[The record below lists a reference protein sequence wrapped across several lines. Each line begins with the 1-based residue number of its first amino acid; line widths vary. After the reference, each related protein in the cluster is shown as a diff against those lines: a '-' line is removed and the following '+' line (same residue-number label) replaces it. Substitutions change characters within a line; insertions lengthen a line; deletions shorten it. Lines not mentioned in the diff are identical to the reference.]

1 MESRHHLRVK
11 TPLEYVVLAMA
22 QPDEQNT
29 PAPEMPTDDPS
40 AKLADE
46 AIAAANAAAEMTIEE
61 KLAAA
66 ENEVAQL
73 KDQHL
78 RALAEQENIRKRNQQ
93 EIANAREYAARDFA
107 FSMLAVKDTLEMV
120 LKDDKSTT
128 EQLKMGVD
136 MTLKNLANAFERAK
150 VKEVKSDGAKFDPNL
165 HQAMSQIES
174 EQPAGT
180 VLQVFQKG
188 YTMGERVLRPAMV
201 AVAAAPAA
209 AKDEKTN
216 DE

>member
-1 MESRHHLRVK
+1 
-11 TPLEYVVLAMA
+11 MA
-22 QPDEQNT
+22 KPDEQNT
-29 PAPEMPTDDPS
+29 PTPDLPQDDAS
-40 AKLADE
+40 AAMAAD
-46 AIAAANAAAEMTIEE
+46 AIAAANAAAELTLEE

-66 ENEVAQL
+66 ENEIAAL

-107 FSMLAVKDTLEMV
+107 FSMLVVKDTLEMV

-128 EQLKMGVD
+128 EQIKMGVD
-136 MTLKNLANAFERAK
+136 MTLKNLVTAFERAK
-150 VKEVKSDGAKFDPNL
+150 VKEVKAEGAKFDPNV

-174 EQPAGT
+174 EQAPGT

-188 YTMGERVLRPAMV
+188 YTIGERVLRPAMV
-201 AVAAAPAA
+201 AVATAT
-209 AKDEKTN
+209 KD
-216 DE
+216 DGSAGA

>member
-1 MESRHHLRVK
+1 M
-11 TPLEYVVLAMA
+11 AM
-22 QPDEQNT
+22 PDEQNT
-29 PAPEMPTDDPS
+29 PTPDLPPDDAS
-40 AKLADE
+40 AQMAAE

-66 ENEVAQL
+66 ENEIAQL

-93 EIANAREYAARDFA
+93 EVANAREYAARDFA
-107 FSMLAVKDTLEMV
+107 FSMLTVKDTLEMV

-128 EQLKMGVD
+128 EQIKMGVD
-136 MTLKNLANAFERAK
+136 MTLKNLVTAFERAK
-150 VKEVKSDGAKFDPNL
+150 VKEVKAEKAKFDPNL

-174 EQPAGT
+174 TEPAGT

-188 YTMGERVLRPAMV
+188 YMIGERCLRPAMV
-201 AVAAAPAA
+201 AVATAPAV
-209 AKDEKTN
+209 AKD
-216 DE
+216 DGASA

>member
-1 MESRHHLRVK
+1 M
-11 TPLEYVVLAMA
+11 AM
-22 QPDEQNT
+22 PDEQNT
-29 PAPEMPTDDPS
+29 PTPDLPPDDAS
-40 AKLADE
+40 AQMAAE

-66 ENEVAQL
+66 ENEIAQL

-93 EIANAREYAARDFA
+93 EVVNAREYASRDFA
-107 FSMLAVKDTLEMV
+107 FSMLTVKDTLEMV

-128 EQLKMGVD
+128 EQIKMGVD
-136 MTLKNLANAFERAK
+136 MTLKNLVTAFERAK
-150 VKEVKSDGAKFDPNL
+150 VKEVKAEKAKFDPNL

-174 EQPAGT
+174 PEPAGT

-188 YTMGERVLRPAMV
+188 YMIGERCLRPAMV

-209 AKDEKTN
+209 AKD
-216 DE
+216 DGASA

>member
-1 MESRHHLRVK
+1 M
-11 TPLEYVVLAMA
+11 
-22 QPDEQNT
+22 PDEQNT
-29 PAPEMPTDDPS
+29 PTPEMPDAAS
-40 AKLADE
+40 AKIAEE
-46 AIAAANAAAEMTIEE
+46 AIAAANAAAELTIEE

-66 ENEVAQL
+66 ENEIARL

-93 EIANAREYAARDFA
+93 EIANARDYAARDFA

-136 MTLKNLANAFERAK
+136 MTLKNLVSAFERAK
-150 VKEVKSDGAKFDPNL
+150 VKEVKADGAKFDPNV

-174 EQPAGT
+174 EQPVGT

-188 YTMGERVLRPAMV
+188 YTLGERVLRPAMV
-201 AVAAAPAA
+201 AVSKAREGGVDAAQNSSVPPVEPAA
-209 AKDEKTN
+209 
-216 DE
+216 

>member
-1 MESRHHLRVK
+1 
-11 TPLEYVVLAMA
+11 MA
-22 QPDEQNT
+22 TPDEQNT
-29 PAPEMPTDDPS
+29 PTPEMPADDAS

-46 AIAAANAAAEMTIEE
+46 AIAAANAAAELTIEE

-66 ENEVAQL
+66 ENEIAQL

-93 EIANAREYAARDFA
+93 EIVNAREYAARDFA

-136 MTLKNLANAFERAK
+136 MTLKNLASAFERAK
-150 VKEVKSDGAKFDPNL
+150 VKEVKSENAKFDPNV

-174 EQPAGT
+174 DQPAGT

-201 AVAAAPAA
+201 AVAKAPEAKLDPAQNSSTPPVEPAA
-209 AKDEKTN
+209 
-216 DE
+216 

>member
-1 MESRHHLRVK
+1 M
-11 TPLEYVVLAMA
+11 
-22 QPDEQNT
+22 PDEQNT
-29 PAPEMPTDDPS
+29 PTPEMPADDAS
-40 AKLADE
+40 AKLAEE

-66 ENEVAQL
+66 ENEISAL

-107 FSMLAVKDTLEMV
+107 FSMLSVKDTLEMV

-128 EQLKMGVD
+128 EQIKMGVD
-136 MTLKNLANAFERAK
+136 MTLKNLVTAFERAK
-150 VKEVKSDGAKFDPNL
+150 VKEVKAEGTKFDPNV

-174 EQPAGT
+174 SEAPGT

-201 AVAAAPAA
+201 AVATAT
-209 AKDEKTN
+209 KD
-216 DE
+216 DGSAGA

>member
-1 MESRHHLRVK
+1 
-11 TPLEYVVLAMA
+11 MA
-22 QPDEQNT
+22 KPDEQNT
-29 PAPEMPTDDPS
+29 PAPEMPSDDSS
-40 AKLADE
+40 AKLAEE

-66 ENEVAQL
+66 ENEIAQL

-93 EIANAREYAARDFA
+93 EIVNAREYAARDFA

-136 MTLKNLANAFERAK
+136 MTLKNLVTAFERAK
-150 VKEVKSDGAKFDPNL
+150 VKEVKAESAKFDPNV

-188 YTMGERVLRPAMV
+188 YTIGERVLRPAMV
-201 AVAAAPAA
+201 AVAKAPEAKLDAAQDSSTPPVEPSA
-209 AKDEKTN
+209 
-216 DE
+216 

>member
-1 MESRHHLRVK
+1 M
-11 TPLEYVVLAMA
+11 AM
-22 QPDEQNT
+22 PDEQNT
-29 PAPEMPTDDPS
+29 PTPELPPDDAS
-40 AKLADE
+40 AHMAAE

-66 ENEVAQL
+66 ENEIAQL

-93 EIANAREYAARDFA
+93 EVVNAREYAARDFA
-107 FSMLAVKDTLEMV
+107 FSMLTVKDTLEMV

-128 EQLKMGVD
+128 EQIKMGVD
-136 MTLKNLANAFERAK
+136 MTLKNLVTAFERAK
-150 VKEVKSDGAKFDPNL
+150 VKEVKAEKAKFDPNL

-174 EQPAGT
+174 PEPAGT

-188 YTMGERVLRPAMV
+188 YMIGERCLRPAMV
-201 AVAAAPAA
+201 AVAAVA
-209 AKDEKTN
+209 AKDEKTK

>member
-1 MESRHHLRVK
+1 
-11 TPLEYVVLAMA
+11 MA
-22 QPDEQNT
+22 KPDEQNT
-29 PAPEMPTDDPS
+29 PTPEMPADDAS
-40 AKLADE
+40 AKLAEE

-66 ENEVAQL
+66 ENEIAQL

-93 EIANAREYAARDFA
+93 EIVNAREYAARDFA

-136 MTLKNLANAFERAK
+136 MTLKNLVTAFERAK
-150 VKEVKSDGAKFDPNL
+150 VKEVKAEGAKFDPNV

-174 EQPAGT
+174 EQAPGT
-180 VLQVFQKG
+180 VLQVFQPG
-188 YTMGERVLRPAMV
+188 YTSGERVLRPAMV

-209 AKDEKTN
+209 AKDEKT
-216 DE
+216 